1 MRLLPFLVLLQSAAV
16 LAQTS
21 SAPLAVENP
30 SIHILG
36 RYQALPN
43 HDIRLGYPGTGLSFR
58 FSGTSLGL
66 TLTAN
71 SNSSALTVV
80 IDHGEPAMVL
90 VAKGAQTLKLADNL
104 AAGPHTAEIYKR
116 TETFQGILDF
126 TNLQLAAGGELLS
139 PAPLPVRKL
148 LFVGDSVTCGAHV
161 DDDNPT
167 CTDDPLHP
175 SSDPYHTYG
184 MTLGR
189 RLDAQTDLVCYIG
202 RGLQRTYGGK
212 TATDGLLNV
221 PQFLDLTL
229 AMEGVTKP
237 VLWDANAYQPDGIV
251 VSVGTNDFGLE
262 KTQPLD
268 ATSWVADYVKLLR
281 RLRAEYPAA
290 TILATEGAMV
300 TDPRLRQYVQQAVAD
315 AHDPQI
321 QWAKATHYPGSS
333 CNGHPTAAQHLKMA
347 DDMEPQ
353 LRNALHW

>member
-1 MRLLPFLVLLQSAAV
+1 
-16 LAQTS
+16 
-21 SAPLAVENP
+21 
-30 SIHILG
+30 
-36 RYQALPN
+36 
-43 HDIRLGYPGTGLSFR
+43 
-58 FSGTSLGL
+58 
-66 TLTAN
+66 
-71 SNSSALTVV
+71 
-80 IDHGEPAMVL
+80 
-90 VAKGAQTLKLADNL
+90 
-104 AAGPHTAEIYKR
+104 
-116 TETFQGILDF
+116 
-126 TNLQLAAGGELLS
+126 
-139 PAPLPVRKL
+139 
-148 LFVGDSVTCGAHV
+148 
-161 DDDNPT
+161 
-167 CTDDPLHP
+167 
-175 SSDPYHTYG
+175 
-184 MTLGR
+184 
-189 RLDAQTDLVCYIG
+189 
-202 RGLQRTYGGK
+202 
-212 TATDGLLNV
+212 
-221 PQFLDLTL
+221 
-229 AMEGVTKP
+229 